1 MPVGPADER
10 PAVRFPCQAFHWACR
25 RIVFGALSLVALSL
39 VAVTLPMGH
48 LAALDQPPEI
58 DQPPDIDQLAEA
70 GAAADLEAMPPAEW
84 QPGGPYLRPVLIR
97 VDGPIGWAQFR
108 YVDRALRRALEID
121 ADLVLVHINGPGGL
135 LEESLQLADAL
146 QSISPARVSGFI
158 SEEAISG
165 HAIMSLGCRDLFM
178 AGGAL
183 IGDAGPIAIAPGGP
197 FEHAPEKILSRLS
210 SRIREL
216 AEAGQRPAGLA
227 EAMVDRSVEVF
238 QVRDREQDRLRLMTE
253 AEMQAEGPESR
264 WELIGLV
271 LESRTGS
278 FLTVSGRRAAQL
290 GLIQGVVAD
299 EAAWWDMYGV
309 KQPILS
315 IERTW
320 IDDLAFVLSLRAV
333 VFLLVTVGL
342 IALYFELISP
352 GIGLGGLIALACFGL
367 YFWAQWLGGA
377 AGWLD
382 VLLFVLGVIFLLT
395 ELYVLPGFGI
405 AGLAGFIMLTG
416 SLVMASSRRVGWGE
430 QESQAWLPNIDA
442 LLTILGAMT
451 LAAVLLIWGS
461 RYLRG
466 RPLLSRLILQPP
478 KRIPPAAASLAGQMP
493 GQSTEPTVRSNVV
506 AAEIA
511 RVNSGSEPALGAAAA
526 GSESSRMIGADGITS
541 GPLSPSGRAMFGD
554 QLLDVV
560 SEADFIDDAT
570 RVVIIGR
577 QGRNWVVRP
586 NVSSP

>member
-1 MPVGPADER
+1 MPRGPAENR
-10 PAVRFPCQAFHWACR
+10 PPVRCPCRKGHWVCLA
-25 RIVFGALSLVALSL
+25 IVVGLWSTVAPGLGAAGPTV
-39 VAVTLPMGH
+39 
-48 LAALDQPPEI
+48 LARQPAIGQPPEGG
-58 DQPPDIDQLAEA
+58 PP
-70 GAAADLEAMPPAEW
+70 ADLEAMPAAEW
-84 QPGGPYLRPVLIR
+84 QAGGPYLRPVLIR

-108 YVDRALRRALEID
+108 YVDRALRRAIEID
-121 ADLVLVHINGPGGL
+121 ADLILLHINGPGGL

-146 QSISPARVSGFI
+146 QSISSARVSGFI
-158 SEEAISG
+158 SQEAISG
-165 HAIMSLGCRDLFM
+165 HAIMSLGCQDLFM
-178 AGGAL
+178 TGGAL

-210 SRIREL
+210 SRMREL

-238 QVRDREQDRLRLMTE
+238 QVRDRQQDQLRLMTA

-278 FLTVSGRRAAQL
+278 FLTVTGRRAAQL
-290 GLIQGVVAD
+290 GLIQGLAAD
-299 EAAWWDMYGV
+299 ESAWWDMYGV
-309 KQPILS
+309 KQPLLS
-315 IERTW
+315 IERSW
-320 IDDLAFVLSLRAV
+320 IDDLAFVLSLRVV

-352 GIGLGGLIALACFGL
+352 GIGLGGLVALACFGL

-405 AGLAGFIMLTG
+405 AGLAGFFMLIG

-430 QESQAWLPNIDA
+430 PASQAWFPNIDA

-478 KRIPPAAASLAGQMP
+478 KRSPPAAGSLAAQPP
-493 GQSTEPTVRSNVV
+493 GGTSV
-506 AAEIA
+506 AAGLEAKSLTAAGVAASSDAELA
-511 RVNSGSEPALGAAAA
+511 RPAATQTDSEPHNLLGAP
-526 GSESSRMIGADGITS
+526 GVTS
-541 GPLSPSGRAMFGD
+541 GPLAPSGRALFGD

-570 RVVIIGR
+570 AVVIIGR

-586 NVSSP
+586 SP

>member
-1 MPVGPADER
+1 MPAR
-10 PAVRFPCQAFHWACR
+10 PAENRASTQFPPTTVKWACLGL
-25 RIVFGALSLVALSL
+25 VLGAWSLIGPNSV
-39 VAVTLPMGH
+39 GR
-48 LAALDQPPEI
+48 LATAFDQPPQIAE
-58 DQPPDIDQLAEA
+58 QPEA
-70 GAAADLEAMPPAEW
+70 DRAADLEAMPVADW
-84 QPGGPYLRPVLIR
+84 RPGGPYQRPVMIR
-97 VDGPIGWAQFR
+97 VEGPIGWAQFR

-121 ADLVLVHINGPGGL
+121 ADLILLHINGPGGL

-146 QSISPARVSGFI
+146 QAIGPARVSGFI

-165 HAIMSLGCRDLFM
+165 HAIMSLGCQDLFM

-210 SRIREL
+210 SRMREL
-216 AEAGQRPAGLA
+216 AEAGQRPPGLA

-238 QVRDREQDRLRLMTE
+238 QVRDRDQDRLRLMTA

-264 WELIGLV
+264 WEQIGLV

-278 FLTVSGRRAAQL
+278 FLTVTGRRAAQL
-290 GLIQGVVAD
+290 GLIDGVVTD
-299 EAAWWDMYGV
+299 EAAWWELYGV
-309 KQPILS
+309 KQPILN

-352 GIGLGGLIALACFGL
+352 GIGLGGLVALACFGL

-382 VLLFVLGVIFLLT
+382 VLLFVLGVTFLLT

-405 AGLAGFIMLTG
+405 AGLAGFFMLIG
-416 SLVMASSRRVGWGE
+416 SLVMASSRRVGWGD
-430 QESQAWLPNIDA
+430 QQSQSWLPNIDA

-451 LAAVLLIWGS
+451 FASILLIWGS

-478 KRIPPAAASLAGQMP
+478 KRS
-493 GQSTEPTVRSNVV
+493 SV
-506 AAEIA
+506 
-511 RVNSGSEPALGAAAA
+511 AA
-526 GSESSRMIGADGITS
+526 GSLASQTTQPATVGDARAAPTGASSRSESTLVAGDAASGASPVIGAVGMTS
-541 GPLSPSGRAMFGD
+541 GPLAPSGRATFGG

-560 SEADFIDDAT
+560 SDADFIDDGT
-570 RVVIIGR
+570 NVVIVGR

-586 NVSSP
+586 AP